1 VSISTGV
8 RKKALVVGI
17 SDYTNLQKLDFC
29 RNDGKEVYD
38 VLTSLGYE
46 ISDENKIIG
55 KAMGTKVKDTIYDFF
70 DDKTDNPDDTL
81 LFYYS
86 GHGVPGDD
94 GNIYLA
100 SSDTDPDKPY
110 RRGFSFEELR
120 MRMQNTIP
128 TKVVVI
134 LDCCYSG
141 SAKISKGSEDDA
153 AKMGRLILEEKSRK
167 LPEGQGKYILSS
179 SQSHQEAY
187 ALTTG
192 EHSIFTY
199 YLLKGLK
206 GNTEAIDGEGNVT
219 PQSLGNYVTR
229 AIMSLPIDERPKQRP
244 MLKTEESGN
253 VILASY
259 PDLRSPPPTAQIMSI
274 PGGPAPKGSE
284 AAVHKGILRSKT
296 KISLAV
302 GIATVITVVFTL
314 ALFNYYNHPTINLP
328 PTSQYALVNK
338 GQALDDVG
346 NYTGAILYYNKALA
360 IDPKFEFALYDKGD
374 ALNSLGNYTQ
384 SIQFLDKALAIDPKD
399 NVALNDVGLDLNSL
413 GNHKD
418 AITYFDK
425 ALAIEPKDE
434 IYLNN
439 IGWALD
445 GLGNYKEA
453 ITYLDKA
460 LAKNPSYGLA
470 LANKGWALD
479 GLGNYTQAVTYLD
492 KALTID
498 PSNKDALNDKGWA
511 LDGLGNH
518 TGAIKFY
525 DKALAIDP
533 KLEIALYNKGDTLYS
548 LGNYTGAITYLNRAL
563 AIDPNDGDAK
573 YDLAQAN
580 SLLHQLAQPT
590 HHNAT
595 LQRPSVS
602 R

>member
-1 VSISTGV
+1 VSISTGA

-46 ISDENKIIG
+46 ISDENKLIG
-55 KAMGTKVKDTIYDFF
+55 KAMGTKVKDTLYDFF
-70 DDKTDNPDDTL
+70 DNKRDNPDDTL

-120 MRMQNTIP
+120 MRIQNTIP
-128 TKVVVI
+128 TRVVVI

-141 SAKISKGSEDDA
+141 SPKISKGSEEDA
-153 AKMGRLILEEKSRK
+153 AKIGRLILEEKMKK

-199 YLLKGLK
+199 YLLKGLR
-206 GNTEAIDGEGNVT
+206 GNTESIDSEGNVT
-219 PQSLGNYVTR
+219 PQSLGNYVIR
-229 AIMSLPIDERPKQRP
+229 AIMGLPLDEREQRP

-259 PDLRSPPPTAQIMSI
+259 PDLRSPPPTSPII
-274 PGGPAPKGSE
+274 PSSPPTKSGE

-296 KISLAV
+296 KISIAV
-302 GIATVITVVFTL
+302 IAAVIGVVIAL
-314 ALFNYYNHPTINLP
+314 ALFNQQTVSN
-328 PTSQYALVNK
+328 NK
-338 GQALDDVG
+338 YV
-346 NYTGAILYYNKALA
+346 
-360 IDPKFEFALYDKGD
+360 LYDKGD
-374 ALNSLGNYTQ
+374 ALYSLGNYTQ
-384 SIQFLDKALAIDPKD
+384 ALAIDLNNKYALNDVGRLNSLGNHTGGIMSFDKALAIDPKYGD
-399 NVALNDVGLDLNSL
+399 ALGNKGWSLNSL
-413 GNHKD
+413 GKYKE

-425 ALAIEPKDE
+425 ALAIDP
-434 IYLNN
+434 NN
-439 IGWALD
+439 QYALR
-445 GLGNYKEA
+445 
-453 ITYLDKA
+453 
-460 LAKNPSYGLA
+460 
-470 LANKGWALD
+470 NKGWALD
-479 GLGNYTQAVTYLD
+479 GLGNCAQAITCLD
-492 KALTID
+492 KALAID
-498 PSNKDALNDKGWA
+498 PNNKFALNNKGWA

-518 TGAIKFY
+518 TGGIMYF

-533 KLEIALYNKGDTLYS
+533 KYNGALSNKGDALNSLGKYKEAITYFDKALAIDPKYKDALSGKGQALYK
-548 LGNYTGAITYLNRAL
+548 LGNYSGAITYLDKAL
-563 AIDPNDGDAK
+563 AIPPSCQCEKQNAEKDALILK
-573 YDLAQAN
+573 QISQAIHLTRKLTRLTN
-580 SLLHQLAQPT
+580 T
-590 HHNAT
+590 YF
-595 LQRPSVS
+595 
-602 R
+602 